1 MISIPI
7 LLIVAVAIRELIT
20 VSVKSKTER
29 ICTKR

>member
-7 LLIVAVAIRELIT
+7 LLIVTVVIRELIT
-20 VSVKSKTER
+20 VSVKSKTEI